1 MKKKLTAVMLLVAL
15 VLSIGLLTACNK
27 DDNKGNGNDV
37 TLTFAAPEGTPALA
51 IARLITDNKSISGK
65 NVNYKIVNPSNI
77 AKEMQAGLSD
87 LVIMPVNAG
96 ATLIN
101 KGADYKLVSV
111 AVDGSLYLVG
121 KSDTATTVTTTLTI
135 DDIKGKKIACIG
147 QQGVPGLVFRYI
159 LKENNISIV
168 DDVKNLND
176 TNVYVQYA
184 SDGTQARAAVENKSV
199 DYAVVGEPA
208 ATTFKIKFGFNAQMD
223 LQAEYK
229 KVSGKETYPQ
239 AGIFVKSSLASD
251 AAFMDALFA
260 ALKASKEWVKNN
272 PQSVNDF
279 MKANAYES
287 AAFPAPS
294 IAKCNVNAEKLTA
307 EKKAEVLA
315 FLKNLAP
322 GVNWDTVNLF

>member
-121 KSDTATTVTTTLTI
+121 KSDTATTATTTLTI

-159 LKENNISIV
+159 LKENNINIV

-176 TNVYVQYA
+176 TSVYVQYA
-184 SDGTQARAAVENKSV
+184 GDGLQAKTAVENKSV

-251 AAFMDALFA
+251 TAFMDALFA

-307 EKKAEVLA
+307 EKKAEILA

>member
-27 DDNKGNGNDV
+27 GNKKGNGNDV

-51 IARLITDNKSISGK
+51 FARLITDNKSISGK

-101 KGADYKLVSV
+101 KGAKYKLVSV

-121 KSDTATTVTTTLTI
+121 KSDTATTLTI

-168 DDVKNLND
+168 DDVKNLNN

-184 SDGTQARAAVENKSV
+184 GDGLQAKTAVENKSV

-208 ATTFKIKFGFNAQMD
+208 ATTFKTKGFKAQMD

-251 AAFMDALFA
+251 AAFMDALFT

-294 IAKCNVNAEKLTA
+294 IAECNVNAEKLTA

>member
-27 DDNKGNGNDV
+27 GNKKGNGNDV

-121 KSDTATTVTTTLTI
+121 KNIDEAAKTLTI
-135 DDIKGKKIACIG
+135 DDIKGKKIDCIG

-159 LKENNISIV
+159 LKANNISIV
-168 DDVKNLND
+168 DSPE
-176 TNVYVQYA
+176 NVTENSVYIKYA
-184 SDGTQARAAVENKSV
+184 SDGTQARAAVENGSV
-199 DYAVVGEPA
+199 NYAVVGEPA
-208 ATTFKIKFGFNAQMD
+208 ATTFKMKGFNAQMD

-251 AAFMDALFA
+251 AAFMDALFT
-260 ALKASKEWVKNN
+260 ALKASKEWVKDN

-307 EKKAEVLA
+307 EKKAEILA

-322 GVNWDTVNLF
+322 GVNWDAVNLF

>member
-121 KSDTATTVTTTLTI
+121 KSETATTLTI
-135 DDIKGKKIACIG
+135 DEIRGKRIACIG

-159 LKENNISIV
+159 LKENNINIV
-168 DDVKNLND
+168 DSPEKVPENS
-176 TNVYVQYA
+176 VYVQYA
-184 SDGTQARAAVENKSV
+184 GDGLQAKTAVENGSV
-199 DYAVVGEPA
+199 NYAVVGEPA
-208 ATTFKIKFGFNAQMD
+208 ATTFKTKGFNAQMD

-251 AAFMDALFA
+251 TAFMDALFT

-287 AAFPAPS
+287 AAFPKPS

-307 EKKAEVLA
+307 EKKAEVLV

>member
-1 MKKKLTAVMLLVAL
+1 MKKKLTAAMLLVAL

-27 DDNKGNGNDV
+27 SNNKGNGNDV

-121 KSDTATTVTTTLTI
+121 KSETAKTLTI
-135 DDIKGKKIACIG
+135 NDIKGKKIACIG

-159 LKENNISIV
+159 LKANNISIV
-168 DDVKNLND
+168 DSPEKVSENS
-176 TNVYVQYA
+176 VYIKYA
-184 SDGTQARAAVENKSV
+184 SDGMQARAAVENGSV

-208 ATTFKIKFGFNAQMD
+208 ATTFKTKGFNAQMD

-251 AAFMDALFA
+251 TAFMDALFA

-307 EKKAEVLA
+307 EKKAEILA
-315 FLKNLAP
+315 FLKNLVP

>member
-1 MKKKLTAVMLLVAL
+1 MKKKLTAVMLLIAL

-27 DDNKGNGNDV
+27 DGNKKGNGNDV

-77 AKEMQAGLSD
+77 AKEMQAELSD

-121 KSDTATTVTTTLTI
+121 KSETATTLTI

-159 LKENNISIV
+159 LKANNISIV
-168 DDVKNLND
+168 DSPE
-176 TNVYVQYA
+176 NVPENSVYIKYA
-184 SDGTQARAAVENKSV
+184 SDGTQAKTAVENKSV

-251 AAFMDALFA
+251 AAFTDALFA

-287 AAFPAPS
+287 AAFPKPS

-307 EKKAEVLA
+307 EKKAEILA

>member
-121 KSDTATTVTTTLTI
+121 KSETATTLTI
-135 DDIKGKKIACIG
+135 DDIKGKRIACIG

-159 LKENNISIV
+159 LKENNINIV
-168 DDVKNLND
+168 DSPENVSENS
-176 TNVYVQYA
+176 VYVQYA
-184 SDGTQARAAVENKSV
+184 GDGLQAKTAVENKSV

-208 ATTFKIKFGFNAQMD
+208 ATTFKTMGFNAQMD

-229 KVSGKETYPQ
+229 NVSGKETYPQ

-307 EKKAEVLA
+307 EKKAEVLV

>member
-27 DDNKGNGNDV
+27 DNNKGNGNDV
-37 TLTFAAPEGTPALA
+37 KLTFAAPEGTPALA

-121 KSDTATTVTTTLTI
+121 KIGKSETATTLTI

-159 LKENNISIV
+159 LKANNISIV

-184 SDGTQARAAVENKSV
+184 GDGPQAKTAVDNNSV

-208 ATTFKIKFGFNAQMD
+208 ATTFKTKGFNAQMD

-251 AAFMDALFA
+251 TAFMDALFT

-279 MKANAYES
+279 MKANAYGS

-307 EKKAEVLA
+307 EKKAEILA

>member
-27 DDNKGNGNDV
+27 DNKKGNGNDV

-51 IARLITDNKSISGK
+51 IARLITDNKSILGK

-121 KSDTATTVTTTLTI
+121 KSETATTLTI
-135 DDIKGKKIACIG
+135 DDIKGKRIACIG

-159 LKENNISIV
+159 LKMNNIEVVEEKEKLTSE
-168 DDVKNLND
+168 
-176 TNVYVQYA
+176 NVFVQYVA
-184 SDGTQARAAVENKSV
+184 DGNLAKTAVEKEDGV
-199 DYAVVGEPA
+199 DFAVVGEPA
-208 ATTFKIKFGFNAQMD
+208 ATTFKMKFGFNAQMD
-223 LQAEYK
+223 LQTEYK

>member
-27 DDNKGNGNDV
+27 DNKKGNGNDV

-121 KSDTATTVTTTLTI
+121 KSETATTLTI
-135 DDIKGKKIACIG
+135 DDIKGKRIACIG

-159 LKENNISIV
+159 LKENNINIV
-168 DDVKNLND
+168 DSPENVPENS
-176 TNVYVQYA
+176 VYVQYA
-184 SDGTQARAAVENKSV
+184 GDGLQAKTAVENKSV

-208 ATTFKIKFGFNAQMD
+208 ATTFKTKGFKAQMD

-251 AAFMDALFA
+251 AAFMDALFT

-294 IAKCNVNAEKLTA
+294 IAECNVNAEKLTA

>member
-121 KSDTATTVTTTLTI
+121 KSETATTLTI

-176 TNVYVQYA
+176 TSVYVQYA
-184 SDGTQARAAVENKSV
+184 GDGLQAKTAVENKSV

-208 ATTFKIKFGFNAQMD
+208 ATTFKTKGFNAQMD

-307 EKKAEVLA
+307 EKKAEILA

-322 GVNWDTVNLF
+322 GVDWDTVNLF

>member
-101 KGADYKLVSV
+101 KGAKYKLVSV

-121 KSDTATTVTTTLTI
+121 KSETATTLTI

-159 LKENNISIV
+159 LKENNINIV

-184 SDGTQARAAVENKSV
+184 GDGLQAKTAVENGSV

-208 ATTFKIKFGFNAQMD
+208 ATTFKMKFGVNAQMD

-239 AGIFVKSSLASD
+239 AGIFVKSSLSSD
-251 AAFMDALFA
+251 TAFMDALFT

-279 MKANAYES
+279 VKANAYES

-307 EKKAEVLA
+307 EKKAEILA

>member
-27 DDNKGNGNDV
+27 DNKKGNGNDV

-121 KSDTATTVTTTLTI
+121 KNIDEAAKTLTI

-159 LKENNISIV
+159 LKANNISIV
-168 DDVKNLND
+168 DSPE
-176 TNVYVQYA
+176 NVTENSVYIKYA
-184 SDGTQARAAVENKSV
+184 SDGTQARAAVENGSV
-199 DYAVVGEPA
+199 NYAVVGEPA
-208 ATTFKIKFGFNAQMD
+208 ATTFKMKGFNAQMD

-251 AAFMDALFA
+251 AAFMDALFT
-260 ALKASKEWVKNN
+260 ALKASKEWVKDN

-307 EKKAEVLA
+307 EKKAEILA

-322 GVNWDTVNLF
+322 GVNWDAVNLF

>member
-15 VLSIGLLTACNK
+15 VLSIGLLTACNNGNK
-27 DDNKGNGNDV
+27 KGNGNDV

-121 KSDTATTVTTTLTI
+121 KNIDEAAKTLTI

-159 LKENNISIV
+159 LKANNISIV
-168 DDVKNLND
+168 DSPEKVSENS
-176 TNVYVQYA
+176 VYVQYA
-184 SDGTQARAAVENKSV
+184 GDGLQAKTAVENSSV

-251 AAFMDALFA
+251 TAFMDALFA

-307 EKKAEVLA
+307 EKKAEILA

>member
-27 DDNKGNGNDV
+27 DNKKGNGNDV

-121 KSDTATTVTTTLTI
+121 KSETATTLTI
-135 DDIKGKKIACIG
+135 DDIKGKRIACIG

-159 LKENNISIV
+159 LKENNINIV
-168 DDVKNLND
+168 DSPKNVPENS
-176 TNVYVQYA
+176 VYVQYA
-184 SDGTQARAAVENKSV
+184 SDGLQAKTAVENKSV

-208 ATTFKIKFGFNAQMD
+208 ATTFKTKGFNAQMD

-251 AAFMDALFA
+251 AAFMDALFT

-322 GVNWDTVNLF
+322 GVDWDTVNLF

>member
-15 VLSIGLLTACNK
+15 VLSIGLLTDCNK
-27 DDNKGNGNDV
+27 DNKKGNGNDV

-111 AVDGSLYLVG
+111 AVDGSLNLVG
-121 KSDTATTVTTTLTI
+121 KNIDEAAKTLTI

-159 LKENNISIV
+159 LKANNISIV
-168 DDVKNLND
+168 DSPE
-176 TNVYVQYA
+176 NVTENSVYIKYA
-184 SDGTQARAAVENKSV
+184 SDGTQARAAVENGSV
-199 DYAVVGEPA
+199 NYAVVGEPA
-208 ATTFKIKFGFNAQMD
+208 ATTFKMKGFNAQMD

-251 AAFMDALFA
+251 AAFMDALFT
-260 ALKASKEWVKNN
+260 ALKASKEWVKDN

-307 EKKAEVLA
+307 EKKAEILA

-322 GVNWDTVNLF
+322 GVNWDAVNLF

>member
-51 IARLITDNKSISGK
+51 IAKLITDNKSISGK

-121 KSDTATTVTTTLTI
+121 KSETATTATTTLTI

-159 LKENNISIV
+159 LKENNINIV
-168 DDVKNLND
+168 DSPENVSENS
-176 TNVYVQYA
+176 VYVQYA
-184 SDGTQARAAVENKSV
+184 GDGLQAKTAVENKSV

-208 ATTFKIKFGFNAQMD
+208 ATTFKMKFGFNAQMD
-223 LQAEYK
+223 LQTEYK

-239 AGIFVKSSLASD
+239 AGIFVKSSLAYD

-322 GVNWDTVNLF
+322 GIDWDTVNLF

>member
-121 KSDTATTVTTTLTI
+121 KSDTATTATTTLTI

-159 LKENNISIV
+159 LKENNINIV
-168 DDVKNLND
+168 DSPENVSENS
-176 TNVYVQYA
+176 VYVQYA
-184 SDGTQARAAVENKSV
+184 GDGLQAKTAVENKSV

-208 ATTFKIKFGFNAQMD
+208 ATTFKMKFGFNAQMD
-223 LQAEYK
+223 LQTEYK

-307 EKKAEVLA
+307 EKKAEILA

-322 GVNWDTVNLF
+322 GVNWDIVNLF

>member
-27 DDNKGNGNDV
+27 DNKKGNGNDV

-121 KSDTATTVTTTLTI
+121 KSETAITLTI
-135 DDIKGKKIACIG
+135 DDIKRQEKSPVSVSRAY
-147 QQGVPGLVFRYI
+147 PGLF
-159 LKENNISIV
+159 
-168 DDVKNLND
+168 
-176 TNVYVQYA
+176 
-184 SDGTQARAAVENKSV
+184 SD
-199 DYAVVGEPA
+199 
-208 ATTFKIKFGFNAQMD
+208 
-223 LQAEYK
+223 
-229 KVSGKETYPQ
+229 
-239 AGIFVKSSLASD
+239 IF
-251 AAFMDALFA
+251 
-260 ALKASKEWVKNN
+260 
-272 PQSVNDF
+272 
-279 MKANAYES
+279 
-287 AAFPAPS
+287 
-294 IAKCNVNAEKLTA
+294 
-307 EKKAEVLA
+307 
-315 FLKNLAP
+315 
-322 GVNWDTVNLF
+322 

>member
-27 DDNKGNGNDV
+27 DNKKGNGNDV

-51 IARLITDNKSISGK
+51 IARLITDNKSILGK

-121 KSDTATTVTTTLTI
+121 KSETATTLTI
-135 DDIKGKKIACIG
+135 DDIKGKRIACIG

-159 LKENNISIV
+159 LKMNNIEVVEEKEKLTSE
-168 DDVKNLND
+168 
-176 TNVYVQYA
+176 NVFVQYVA
-184 SDGTQARAAVENKSV
+184 DGNLAKTAVEKEDGV
-199 DYAVVGEPA
+199 DFAVVGEPA
-208 ATTFKIKFGFNAQMD
+208 ATTFKMKFGFNAQMD
-223 LQAEYK
+223 LQTEYK

-307 EKKAEVLA
+307 EKKAEILA

-322 GVNWDTVNLF
+322 VVNWDTVNLF

>member
-27 DDNKGNGNDV
+27 DNKKGNGNDV

-96 ATLIN
+96 AMLIN

-121 KSDTATTVTTTLTI
+121 KIGKSETATTLTI
-135 DDIKGKKIACIG
+135 NDIKGKRIACIG

-159 LKENNISIV
+159 LKANNISIV

-184 SDGTQARAAVENKSV
+184 GDGPQAKTAVDNNSV

-208 ATTFKIKFGFNAQMD
+208 ATTFKNKFGFNAQMD

-251 AAFMDALFA
+251 TAFMDALFT

-279 MKANAYES
+279 MKANAYGS

-307 EKKAEVLA
+307 EKKAEILA

>member
-1 MKKKLTAVMLLVAL
+1 MKKKLTAVMLLIAL

-27 DDNKGNGNDV
+27 GNKKGNGNDV

-121 KSDTATTVTTTLTI
+121 KSETATTLTI
-135 DDIKGKKIACIG
+135 NDIKGKKIACIG

-159 LKENNISIV
+159 LKANNISIV
-168 DDVKNLND
+168 DSPEDVTENS
-176 TNVYVQYA
+176 VYVQYA
-184 SDGTQARAAVENKSV
+184 GDGLQAKTAVENKSV

-208 ATTFKIKFGFNAQMD
+208 ATTFKTKGFNAQMD

-251 AAFMDALFA
+251 TAFMDALFT

-287 AAFPAPS
+287 AAFPKPS

-307 EKKAEVLA
+307 EKKSEILA

>member
-27 DDNKGNGNDV
+27 GNNKGNGNDV

-101 KGADYKLVSV
+101 KGAKYKLVSV

-121 KSDTATTVTTTLTI
+121 KSETATTLTI

-159 LKENNISIV
+159 LKENNINIV

-184 SDGTQARAAVENKSV
+184 GDGLQAKTAVENKSV

-208 ATTFKIKFGFNAQMD
+208 ATTFKMKFGFNAQMD
-223 LQAEYK
+223 LQTEYK

-239 AGIFVKSSLASD
+239 AGIFVTSSLSSD
-251 AAFMDALFA
+251 TAFMDALFA

-294 IAKCNVNAEKLTA
+294 IAECNVNAEKLTA

>member
-27 DDNKGNGNDV
+27 GNNKGNGNDV

-121 KSDTATTVTTTLTI
+121 KSETATTLTI
-135 DDIKGKKIACIG
+135 DEIRGKRIACIG

-159 LKENNISIV
+159 LKENNINIV

-176 TNVYVQYA
+176 TSVYVQYA
-184 SDGTQARAAVENKSV
+184 GDGLQAKTAVENKSV

-208 ATTFKIKFGFNAQMD
+208 ATTFKTKGFNAQMD

-260 ALKASKEWVKNN
+260 ALKASKEWVKNS

-287 AAFPAPS
+287 AAFPTPS

>member
-27 DDNKGNGNDV
+27 DNKKGNGNDV

-121 KSDTATTVTTTLTI
+121 KSEKATTLTI

-159 LKENNISIV
+159 LKMNNIEVVEEKEKLTSE
-168 DDVKNLND
+168 
-176 TNVYVQYA
+176 NVFVQYVA
-184 SDGTQARAAVENKSV
+184 DGNLAKTAVEKEDGV
-199 DYAVVGEPA
+199 DFAVVGEPA

-251 AAFMDALFA
+251 TAFMDALFA

-307 EKKAEVLA
+307 EKKAEILA

>member
-37 TLTFAAPEGTPALA
+37 ALTFAAPEGTPALA

-87 LVIMPVNAG
+87 IVIMPVNAG

-121 KSDTATTVTTTLTI
+121 KSETATTLTI
-135 DDIKGKKIACIG
+135 DDIKGKRIACIG

-184 SDGTQARAAVENKSV
+184 GDGLQAKTAVENGSI

-239 AGIFVKSSLASD
+239 AGIFVKSSLSSD
-251 AAFMDALFA
+251 TAFMDALFA

-287 AAFPAPS
+287 AAFPTPS

>member
-15 VLSIGLLTACNK
+15 VLSIGLLTACNM
-27 DDNKGNGNDV
+27 DNKKGNGNDV

-121 KSDTATTVTTTLTI
+121 KIGKSETATTLTI

-159 LKENNISIV
+159 LKANNISIV
-168 DDVKNLND
+168 DSPEKVTENS
-176 TNVYVQYA
+176 VYIKYA
-184 SDGTQARAAVENKSV
+184 SDGRQARAAVENGSV
-199 DYAVVGEPA
+199 NYAVVGEPA
-208 ATTFKIKFGFNAQMD
+208 ATTFKTKGFNAQMD

-251 AAFMDALFA
+251 AAFMDALFT

-287 AAFPAPS
+287 ATFPAPS

-307 EKKAEVLA
+307 EKKAEILA

>member
-121 KSDTATTVTTTLTI
+121 KSETATTLTI

-159 LKENNISIV
+159 LKENNINIV
-168 DDVKNLND
+168 DSPKNVSENS
-176 TNVYVQYA
+176 VYVQYA
-184 SDGTQARAAVENKSV
+184 GDGLQAKTAVENKSV

-208 ATTFKIKFGFNAQMD
+208 ATTFKTMGFNAQMD

-229 KVSGKETYPQ
+229 NVSGKETYPQ

-251 AAFMDALFA
+251 TAFMDALFT

-322 GVNWDTVNLF
+322 GVDWDTVNLF

>member
-121 KSDTATTVTTTLTI
+121 KSETATTLTI
-135 DDIKGKKIACIG
+135 DEIRGKRIACIG

-159 LKENNISIV
+159 LKENNINIV
-168 DDVKNLND
+168 DSPKNVPENS
-176 TNVYVQYA
+176 VYVQYA
-184 SDGTQARAAVENKSV
+184 GDGPQAKTAVDNNSV

-208 ATTFKIKFGFNAQMD
+208 ATTFKTKGFNAQMD

-251 AAFMDALFA
+251 AAFMDTLFA

-307 EKKAEVLA
+307 EKKAEILA

>member
-121 KSDTATTVTTTLTI
+121 KIGKSETVTTLTI
-135 DDIKGKKIACIG
+135 DEIRGKRIACIG

-159 LKENNISIV
+159 LKANNISIV
-168 DDVKNLND
+168 DSPENVSENS
-176 TNVYVQYA
+176 VYVQYA
-184 SDGTQARAAVENKSV
+184 GDGLQAKTAVENKSV

-208 ATTFKIKFGFNAQMD
+208 ATTFKMKFGFNAQMD
-223 LQAEYK
+223 LQTEYK

-251 AAFMDALFA
+251 TAFMDALFA

-294 IAKCNVNAEKLTA
+294 IAECNVNAEKLTA

>member
-27 DDNKGNGNDV
+27 GNNKGNGNDV

-121 KSDTATTVTTTLTI
+121 KSETATTLTI
-135 DDIKGKKIACIG
+135 DDIKGKRIACIG

-159 LKENNISIV
+159 LKANNISIV
-168 DDVKNLND
+168 DSPENVPENS
-176 TNVYVQYA
+176 VYVQYA
-184 SDGTQARAAVENKSV
+184 GDGLQAKTAVENKSV

-208 ATTFKIKFGFNAQMD
+208 ATTFKTKGFNAQMD

-229 KVSGKETYPQ
+229 NVSGKETYPQ

-251 AAFMDALFA
+251 AAFMDALFT

-307 EKKAEVLA
+307 EKKAEVLV

-322 GVNWDTVNLF
+322 GVDWDTVNLF

>member
-1 MKKKLTAVMLLVAL
+1 MKKKLTAVMLLVAI

-27 DDNKGNGNDV
+27 GNNKGNGNDV

-121 KSDTATTVTTTLTI
+121 KNIDEAAKTLTI
-135 DDIKGKKIACIG
+135 DDIKGKRIACIG

-159 LKENNISIV
+159 LKENNINIV
-168 DDVKNLND
+168 DSPEKVPENS
-176 TNVYVQYA
+176 VYIKYA
-184 SDGTQARAAVENKSV
+184 SDGTQARTAVENGSV

-239 AGIFVKSSLASD
+239 AGIFVKSSLAFD

-307 EKKAEVLA
+307 EKKAEILA

>member
-27 DDNKGNGNDV
+27 GNKKGNGNDV

-121 KSDTATTVTTTLTI
+121 QSKTATTLTI

-159 LKENNISIV
+159 LKANNISIV
-168 DDVKNLND
+168 DSPEKVSENS
-176 TNVYVQYA
+176 VYIKYA
-184 SDGTQARAAVENKSV
+184 SDGTQARAAVENGSV
-199 DYAVVGEPA
+199 NYAVVGEPA
-208 ATTFKIKFGFNAQMD
+208 ATTFKTKGFNAQMD

-251 AAFMDALFA
+251 TAFMDALFT

-307 EKKAEVLA
+307 EKKAEILA

>member
-1 MKKKLTAVMLLVAL
+1 M
-15 VLSIGLLTACNK
+15 
-27 DDNKGNGNDV
+27 
-37 TLTFAAPEGTPALA
+37 
-51 IARLITDNKSISGK
+51 
-65 NVNYKIVNPSNI
+65 
-77 AKEMQAGLSD
+77 
-87 LVIMPVNAG
+87 
-96 ATLIN
+96 
-101 KGADYKLVSV
+101 
-111 AVDGSLYLVG
+111 
-121 KSDTATTVTTTLTI
+121 
-135 DDIKGKKIACIG
+135 
-147 QQGVPGLVFRYI
+147 
-159 LKENNISIV
+159 
-168 DDVKNLND
+168 KNLND

-184 SDGTQARAAVENKSV
+184 GDGLQAKTAVENKSV

-229 KVSGKETYPQ
+229 KVSGKKTYPQ

-287 AAFPAPS
+287 AAFPTPS
-294 IAKCNVNAEKLTA
+294 ITKCNVNAEKLTA
-307 EKKAEVLA
+307 EKKAEILA

-322 GVNWDTVNLF
+322 GVNWDIVNLF

>member
-27 DDNKGNGNDV
+27 DDKKGNGNDV

-121 KSDTATTVTTTLTI
+121 KSETAKTLTI

-168 DDVKNLND
+168 DSPE
-176 TNVYVQYA
+176 NVPENSVYIKYA
-184 SDGTQARAAVENKSV
+184 SDGSQAKTAVDNGSV

-208 ATTFKIKFGFNAQMD
+208 ATTFKTKGFNAQMD

-229 KVSGKETYPQ
+229 KVSGKDTYPQ

-322 GVNWDTVNLF
+322 GVNWDTVNMF

>member
-121 KSDTATTVTTTLTI
+121 KSETATTLTI
-135 DDIKGKKIACIG
+135 DDIKGKRIACIG

-159 LKENNISIV
+159 LKANNISIV

-176 TNVYVQYA
+176 TNGYVQYA
-184 SDGTQARAAVENKSV
+184 GDGLQAKTAVENKSV

-208 ATTFKIKFGFNAQMD
+208 ATTFKMKFGFNAQMD
-223 LQAEYK
+223 LQTEYK

-239 AGIFVKSSLASD
+239 AGIFVTSSLSSD
-251 AAFMDALFA
+251 TAFMDALFA

-287 AAFPAPS
+287 AAFPTPS

>member
-37 TLTFAAPEGTPALA
+37 KLTFAAPEGTPALA

-121 KSDTATTVTTTLTI
+121 KNKPETTAATTLTI

-159 LKENNISIV
+159 LKENNLTIV

-184 SDGTQARAAVENKSV
+184 GDGLQAKTAVENGSV

-229 KVSGKETYPQ
+229 KVSGKDTYPQ

-251 AAFMDALFA
+251 AAFMDALFT

>member
-27 DDNKGNGNDV
+27 GNNKGNGNDV

-87 LVIMPVNAG
+87 IVIMPVNAG

-121 KSDTATTVTTTLTI
+121 KSETATTLTI
-135 DDIKGKKIACIG
+135 DEIRGKRIACIG

-159 LKENNISIV
+159 LKANNISIV

-176 TNVYVQYA
+176 TSVYVQYA
-184 SDGTQARAAVENKSV
+184 GDGLQAKTAVENKSV

-208 ATTFKIKFGFNAQMD
+208 ATTFKMKFGFNAQMD

-239 AGIFVKSSLASD
+239 AGIFVTSSLSSD
-251 AAFMDALFA
+251 TAFMDALFA

-279 MKANAYES
+279 MKVNAYES
-287 AAFPAPS
+287 AAFPTPS